1 MPQLSITPAVSP
13 QPSAGISQMPAPAAS
28 ATEGVDGLESAPG
41 LNFGA
46 VLSKQLK
53 GIAALLEQKE
63 DAGRSLVALNESA
76 ESAANAGAAVL
87 PVDLAVL
94 AAVSAA
100 EGRGGLEI
108 APGLDFGVVLSK
120 QLKGVAALLEQKED
134 AGLSLAAIKESA
146 ESAPNTGA
154 AVLPVDLSVLTASM
168 LVPAPTVQA
177 VGGAGIS
184 TEAGVGKLSMRRGG
198 SEGSADSLNISTE
211 AGAEKPLMQ
220 LPKAGEVRLAAEIA
234 ANGKNL
240 PQAVFPEQRFADKL
254 AALVEVP
261 AGNADGALHST
272 DLSAA
277 ANPFATA
284 AVFRNPESLPAL
296 PVAPRVGSAEWGG
309 AVGEK
314 IVWMANQSH
323 QVAELHL
330 NPPNL
335 GPLEVRLTISNDQ
348 ASALFVSPHSAVRE
362 AIETALPR
370 LREMLADNGI
380 MLGNVT
386 VGSESFSQQQA
397 SDQGDGKKGSRD
409 GLGAESIMAR
419 IAVPGRPSGLARE
432 GLVDI
437 FA

>member
-1 MPQLSITPAVSP
+1 MPQLPITPAVSP
-13 QPSAGISQMPAPAAS
+13 QPSAGISQTSAPAAT
-28 ATEGVDGLESAPG
+28 AAEGGDGLESAPG
-41 LNFGA
+41 LDFGA
-46 VLSKQLK
+46 VLAKQLK
-53 GIAALLEQKE
+53 GAA
-63 DAGRSLVALNESA
+63 S
-76 ESAANAGAAVL
+76 
-87 PVDLAVL
+87 
-94 AAVSAA
+94 
-100 EGRGGLEI
+100 
-108 APGLDFGVVLSK
+108 
-120 QLKGVAALLEQKED
+120 LLEQKED
-134 AGLSLAAIKESA
+134 AGLSLVAVNESA
-146 ESAPNTGA
+146 ESAANAGA

-168 LVPAPTVQA
+168 LVPALPVQA
-177 VGGAGIS
+177 VGGAGIP
-184 TEAGVGKLSMRRGG
+184 A
-198 SEGSADSLNISTE
+198 E

-220 LPKAGEVRLAAEIA
+220 LSKTGEARLAAEIA
-234 ANGKNL
+234 ASGKNL
-240 PQAVFPEQRFADKL
+240 PQAVSPEQRFADKL

-261 AGNADGALHST
+261 AGNAGGDLHST

-277 ANPFATA
+277 ANPSATA
-284 AVFRNPESLPAL
+284 VVFRNPEPLPAL

-348 ASALFVSPHSAVRE
+348 ASALFVSHHSAVRE

-397 SDQGDGKKGSRD
+397 SDQRDGKEGRRG
-409 GLGAESIMAR
+409 GLGAENVMAQ
-419 IAVPGRPSGLARE
+419 IAVPGRPAGLARD
-432 GLVDI
+432 GMVDI

>member
-1 MPQLSITPAVSP
+1 MPQLPITPAVSP
-13 QPSAGISQMPAPAAS
+13 QPSAGISQTSAPAAS
-28 ATEGVDGLESAPG
+28 AAEGGDGLEHAPG

-46 VLSKQLK
+46 VLTKQLK
-53 GIAALLEQKE
+53 GIASLLEQKE
-63 DAGRSLVALNESA
+63 GAGLSLAAVNESA
-76 ESAANAGAAVL
+76 ESAANA
-87 PVDLAVL
+87 
-94 AAVSAA
+94 
-100 EGRGGLEI
+100 
-108 APGLDFGVVLSK
+108 
-120 QLKGVAALLEQKED
+120 
-134 AGLSLAAIKESA
+134 
-146 ESAPNTGA
+146 GA

-168 LVPAPTVQA
+168 LVPAPPIQA
-177 VGGAGIS
+177 RAGAGIP
-184 TEAGVGKLSMRRGG
+184 A
-198 SEGSADSLNISTE
+198 E
-211 AGAEKPLMQ
+211 AGAEKPLIQLPTAGEVRSAESAANAGAAVLPVDLSVLTASMLVPASPALTGMLVPASPARTGVVAGIPAEAEAGKPLTQ

-234 ANGKNL
+234 ASGKNL
-240 PQAVFPEQRFADKL
+240 PQAVSPEQRFADKL

-261 AGNADGALHST
+261 AGNAGGGLHST
-272 DLSAA
+272 DLSVV
-277 ANPFATA
+277 ANPSATA
-284 AVFRNPESLPAL
+284 VAFRNPEPLLAL

-314 IVWMANQSH
+314 IVWMANKSH

-348 ASALFVSPHSAVRE
+348 ASALFVSHHSAVRE

-397 SDQGDGKKGSRD
+397 SDQRNGKEGSRG
-409 GLGAESIMAR
+409 GLGAEGVMAR
-419 IAVPGRPSGLARE
+419 IEVPGRPAGLARD
-432 GLVDI
+432 GMVDI

>member
-1 MPQLSITPAVSP
+1 MPQLPITPAVSP
-13 QPSAGISQMPAPAAS
+13 QPSAGISQTPAS
-28 ATEGVDGLESAPG
+28 ATEGGAGLENAPG
-41 LNFGA
+41 LNFGV

-53 GIAALLEQKE
+53 GIAALLEQKK
-63 DAGRSLVALNESA
+63 DVGPSLAAAKEGPEA
-76 ESAANAGAAVL
+76 AANA
-87 PVDLAVL
+87 
-94 AAVSAA
+94 
-100 EGRGGLEI
+100 
-108 APGLDFGVVLSK
+108 
-120 QLKGVAALLEQKED
+120 
-134 AGLSLAAIKESA
+134 
-146 ESAPNTGA
+146 GA

-168 LVPAPTVQA
+168 LVPASPVQA
-177 VGGAGIS
+177 GGGARIS
-184 TEAGVGKLSMRRGG
+184 A
-198 SEGSADSLNISTE
+198 E
-211 AGAEKPLMQ
+211 AGAEKSLMQ

-240 PQAVFPEQRFADKL
+240 PQAVSPEQRFADKL

-261 AGNADGALHST
+261 AGNAGGELHSI

-277 ANPFATA
+277 ANPSATA
-284 AVFRNPESLPAL
+284 IVFRSPEPLPAL

-348 ASALFVSPHSAVRE
+348 ASALFVSHHSAVRE

-397 SDQGDGKKGSRD
+397 PDQRNGKEGSRG
-409 GLGAESIMAR
+409 GLGAESVMAR
-419 IAVPGRPSGLARE
+419 IAVPGRPAGLARE
-432 GLVDI
+432 GMVDI